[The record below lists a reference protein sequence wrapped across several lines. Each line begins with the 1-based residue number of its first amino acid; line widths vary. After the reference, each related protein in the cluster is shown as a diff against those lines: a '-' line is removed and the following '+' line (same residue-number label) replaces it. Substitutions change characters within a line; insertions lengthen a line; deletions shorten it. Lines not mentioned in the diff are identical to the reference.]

1 MGVRP
6 RPALCRV
13 NAAALASVCGTLHR
27 LRDLNLAGKST
38 TGLLRCDSAGQ
49 HAAALTPAASVLIP
63 PAVTTKGACRYV
75 SFDSGRL
82 DTTGMLPLSSE
93 CRYPR
98 HCHASR
104 HCLSHLPCPALPAPF
119 FLPAGNSQLDAA
131 ALQHLQQ
138 LTLLSGLTV
147 SSSSLNNQDLSAI
160 CSALPQLRHLDA
172 GNNRITKADPLTALV
187 SLTSLILS
195 RNPLQLNCS
204 KVLAGL
210 PLQSLVLFSA
220 APARATSHLSGG
232 SLTQQLTSLTLGADP
247 SLFPEGTDE
256 SLQLAKTRTV
266 GALFGALAEAGRLR
280 VLSVP
285 CTGLGDAQGKLLHKL
300 GGSLQALNVRCG
312 RRLQEGPGVCQVS
325 QGLAVAAAFL
335 RWPMGC
341 SVDLNTPATPQV
353 SQTARVSAHVFA
365 GCAGT
370 LLGWLW
376 VLVCVCF
383 VAATT
388 A

>member
-1 MGVRP
+1 MK
-6 RPALCRV
+6 PACSLCRP
-13 NAAALASVCGTLHR
+13 SV
-27 LRDLNLAGKST
+27 D
-38 TGLLRCDSAGQ
+38 
-49 HAAALTPAASVLIP
+49 I
-63 PAVTTKGACRYV
+63 
-75 SFDSGRL
+75 
-82 DTTGMLPLSSE
+82 
-93 CRYPR
+93 YPR

-104 HCLSHLPCPALPAPF
+104 HCLSHLLPCARLFPAPF
-119 FLPAGNSQLDAA
+119 FLLPAGNSQLDAA

-187 SLTSLILS
+187 SLTSLVLS

-204 KVLAGL
+204 KVLAGM

-232 SLTQQLTSLTLGADP
+232 ALTQQLTSLTLGADP

-280 VLSVP
+280 MLSVP
-285 CTGLGDAQGKLLHKL
+285 CTGLGDAQAKLLHKL
-300 GGSLQALNVRCG
+300 GSSLQTLNVRCG
-312 RRLQEGPGVCQVS
+312 RSLQEGPGVCQVS

-341 SVDLNTPATPQV
+341 FVNLNTTLQHPKCLLRLLVCLHMCVRAV
-353 SQTARVSAHVFA
+353 LRRCCA
-365 GCAGT
+365 GCGCWRGCVLLQLQLLEPSRPQSAAG
-370 LLGWLW
+370 
-376 VLVCVCF
+376 
-383 VAATT
+383 AAPPGATG
-388 A
+388 AAGYAA